1 MLPKNELNSSQRST
15 PTDPEAAE
23 AKRDLPRDEL
33 LNNSIQT
40 GTSTLIYLFFMRLLR
55 IEEESPASSTLL
67 AWSSLLSNKIRIIE
81 LESKQEFANFDGVN
95 LRKVERIFILIIS
108 GSKLRIIA
116 KNIAL
121 VALS

>member
-15 PTDPEAAE
+15 PTDPEVAA